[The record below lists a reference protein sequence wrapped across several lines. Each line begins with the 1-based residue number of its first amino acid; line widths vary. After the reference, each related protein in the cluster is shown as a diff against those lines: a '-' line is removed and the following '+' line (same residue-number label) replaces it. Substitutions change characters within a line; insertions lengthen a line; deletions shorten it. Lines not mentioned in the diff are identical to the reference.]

1 MKNILVVKGEIIHH
15 PLLFCKIFLVSKAI
29 NSIGLTGSLKCTSLS
44 QISKV
49 ISCTPLTTFNVEAY
63 FFLYGGGGGGGA
75 LIEGGTYSIFLN
87 TLLSAKKQ

>member
-75 LIEGGTYSIFLN
+75 
-87 TLLSAKKQ
+87 